1 LLGPS
6 ILFASP
12 PFCTG
17 YAWYAVKNGGAK
29 AVGRVGFA
37 LAAVELLAAISLI
50 IVGLIIE
57 PTTSRI

>member
-17 YAWYAVKNGGAK
+17 YAFNACRRAR
-29 AVGRVGFA
+29 AR
-37 LAAVELLAAISLI
+37 LAARAGLVFAGVELLVLVALMVIGALEAAM
-50 IVGLIIE
+50 G
-57 PTTSRI
+57 